1 MKLAVLGITVVA
13 LTGCQSIDSSPARL
27 LHAVEE
33 CSMVDVPVY
42 GMVSR
47 PASSG
52 EVLGGAIIGGLI
64 GNQFGKGDGNTAMT
78 ALGAIVGGSSAGE
91 RKTERVIVSYNK
103 ERRCTTVY
111 R

>member
-42 GMVSR
+42 GMVNR

-64 GNQFGKGDGNTAMT
+64 GNQLGKGDGKTAMT
-78 ALGAIVGGSSAGE
+78 ALGAIVGGSSGGE
-91 RKTERVIVSYNK
+91 RKTERVIVSYTK

>member
-1 MKLAVLGITVVA
+1 MKLALMGITVVV

-42 GMVSR
+42 GMVNR
-47 PASSG
+47 PASST

-64 GNQFGKGDGNTAMT
+64 GNQFGKGDGKTAMT
-78 ALGAIVGGSSAGE
+78 ALGAIVGGSSGGE
-91 RKTERVIVSYNK
+91 RKIERVIVSHNK
-103 ERRCTTVY
+103 ERRCNTVY

>member
-1 MKLAVLGITVVA
+1 MKLAILGITVIA
-13 LTGCQSIDSSPARL
+13 LAGCQSFDNSPARL
-27 LHAVEE
+27 LHPVEE

-42 GMVSR
+42 GMVNR

-64 GNQFGKGDGNTAMT
+64 GNQFGKGDGKTAMT
-78 ALGAIVGGSSAGE
+78 ALDAIVGGSSGGE
-91 RKTERVIVSYNK
+91 RKTERVIVSYTK

>member
-1 MKLAVLGITVVA
+1 
-13 LTGCQSIDSSPARL
+13 
-27 LHAVEE
+27 
-33 CSMVDVPVY
+33 MVDVPVY
-42 GMVSR
+42 GMINR